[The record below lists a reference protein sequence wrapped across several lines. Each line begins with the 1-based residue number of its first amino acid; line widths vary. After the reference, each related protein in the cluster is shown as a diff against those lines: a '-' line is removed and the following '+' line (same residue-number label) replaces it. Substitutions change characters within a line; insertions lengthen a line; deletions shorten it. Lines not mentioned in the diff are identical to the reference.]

1 MNEQPYTL
9 VPKKY
14 SLAQEFKLPLP
25 RDLMIDGYEPG
36 HHSVP
41 EINPHYAFIPDKMR
55 DLLAFWQSKERALKI
70 IGDPAAGKTSLVQ
83 QFHARLGW
91 PLYMVSCHPTT
102 EARELMGSLMPQS
115 DGTLKWIDGPVL
127 QAARE
132 GTSVLLDEFN
142 IMEPG
147 EASGLNMILEGYPVT
162 IPATGETVFP
172 KAGFK
177 VFATENHVESRLAV
191 TGRNVQDVANDD
203 RFMIT
208 YADYLPKE
216 VEIGVVVAEL
226 MAEGVAPD
234 VAQMVAEQVVSVACT
249 IRTAYQQDESVIQK
263 PMSTRAVIR
272 WASLIRRFAKVQDP
286 KGPVL
291 YALHRAFQMNSD
303 MREKVAGYVETA
315 LGVGNGAP

>member
-1 MNEQPYTL
+1 MNEKPFSL

-14 SLAQEFKLPLP
+14 SLAEEFKLPLP
-25 RDLMIDGYEPG
+25 KEVMIDGYEAG

-83 QFHARLGW
+83 QFHARLRW

-102 EARELMGSLMPQS
+102 EARELIGSLMPLA
-115 DGTLKWIDGPVL
+115 DGSLKWIDGPVL

-162 IPATGETVFP
+162 IPSTGETVFP
-172 KAGFK
+172 KPGFK

-208 YADYLPKE
+208 YADYLPKD
-216 VEIGVVVAEL
+216 VEIQLVVKEL
-226 MAEGVAPD
+226 LAEGVPAD
-234 VAQMVAEQVVSVACT
+234 VAQMIAEQVVSVAGA
-249 IRTAYQQDESVIQK
+249 IRSAYQSDDSRIQK

-272 WASLIRRFAKVQDP
+272 WASLIRRFARVQHSE
-286 KGPVL
+286 GPVL
-291 YALHRAFQMNSD
+291 YALNRAFQMNAE
-303 MREKVAGYVETA
+303 MRDQVTGYVKAA
-315 LGVGNGAP
+315 LGVGNAAP

>member
-1 MNEQPYTL
+1 MNDKPHPL

-14 SLAQEFKLPLP
+14 SIADEFKLPLP
-25 RDLMIDGYEPG
+25 REVLIDGYEEG
-36 HHSVP
+36 HPSVP
-41 EINPHYAFIPDKMR
+41 AINPCYAFIPEKMR

-83 QFHARLGW
+83 QFHARLRW
-91 PLYMVSCHPTT
+91 PLYMVSCNPLT
-102 EARELMGSLMPQS
+102 ESRELMGSLMPMV

-127 QAARE
+127 KAARE

-172 KAGFK
+172 KPGFK

-203 RFMIT
+203 RFMVT
-208 YADYLPKE
+208 YADYLPE
-216 VEIGVVVAEL
+216 SVETQVVVSEL
-226 MAEGVAPD
+226 LNEGVNAD
-234 VAQMVAEQVVSVACT
+234 VAQMIAEQVVSIANK
-249 IRTAYQQDESVIQK
+249 IRQAYKDDDSRIQK

-272 WASLIRRFAKVQDP
+272 WAALIRRFGKVKDAE
-286 KGPVL
+286 GPVL
-291 YALHRAFQMNSD
+291 YALRRAFQMNEE
-303 MREKVAGYVETA
+303 MGRAVADFTATA
-315 LGVGNGAP
+315 LGVGNGTP